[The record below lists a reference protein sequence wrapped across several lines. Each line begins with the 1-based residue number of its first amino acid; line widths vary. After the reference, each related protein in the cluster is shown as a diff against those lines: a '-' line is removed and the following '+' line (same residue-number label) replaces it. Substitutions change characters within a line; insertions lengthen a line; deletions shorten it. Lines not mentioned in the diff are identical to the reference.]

1 MNIFFFAT
9 LGTAI
14 AEQVKLLRVD
24 LFVTD
29 RGGDFH
35 DDMPAHG
42 DLSQE
47 FGGLLEQDE
56 IEVERWVN
64 RSVLE

>member
-14 AEQVKLLRVD
+14 AEQVKLVRVD
-24 LFVTD
+24 LSVTE

-35 DDMPAHG
+35 DG

-56 IEVERWVN
+56 IEIERWVN

>member
-24 LFVTD
+24 LSVTE

-35 DDMPAHG
+35 DGMPDHG

-56 IEVERWVN
+56 IGIER
-64 RSVLE
+64 